1 MATILDQIVAERRV
15 AVKESRARRKLSEL
29 ETLASERPAPRSLR
43 TAFLS
48 IEEAK
53 VADSGASH
61 RVISEVKRASPSKG
75 LIREDFDP
83 LAIAKSY
90 EKGGAAAISVL
101 TEEKHFQGSLDY
113 LKTVAAQVAL
123 PVLRKDFFV
132 DPYQVIEA
140 RAHGAAAILLIV
152 ACTERGLSE
161 ELLHAAGEYG
171 LDVLVEVHTRAELD
185 EALDLG
191 EGLLLGI
198 NNRNLHT
205 FETSLQTTLDLIPH
219 VPADRKVIAESGLNT
234 KDDLDQLRTA
244 GAGGFLIGESLMRAP
259 DPGAM
264 LAELIGKREDDR

>member
-29 ETLASERPAPRSLR
+29 EALASERPAPRSLR

-53 VADSGASH
+53 VTDSTASH

-75 LIREDFDP
+75 LIRENFDP
-83 LAIAKSY
+83 LAIARSY

-101 TEEKHFQGSLDY
+101 TEEKYFQGSLDY

-132 DPYQVIEA
+132 DPYQVVEA
-140 RAHGAAAILLIV
+140 RAHGASAILLII

-161 ELLHAAGEYG
+161 ELLHAAREYG

-198 NNRNLHT
+198 NNRDLHT
-205 FETSLQTTLDLIPH
+205 FDTSLQTTLDLIPH
-219 VPADRKVIAESGLNT
+219 VPADRKVIAESGL
-234 KDDLDQLRTA
+234 KAKRDLDQLRAA
-244 GAGGFLIGESLMRAP
+244 GAGGFLVGESLMRAP